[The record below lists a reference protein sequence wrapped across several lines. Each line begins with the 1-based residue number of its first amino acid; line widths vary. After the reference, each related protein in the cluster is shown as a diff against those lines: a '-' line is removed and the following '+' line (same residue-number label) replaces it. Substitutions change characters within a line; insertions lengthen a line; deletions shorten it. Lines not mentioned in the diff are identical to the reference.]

1 VKNKEKISQRKNL
14 RELRKAKAELS
25 MLTSYL
31 FECEEALKEYSLEWN
46 RDINFIISELSG
58 EKKEDD
64 VSISEVNTS
73 NNFQNSNFRQET
85 QEEREEPNIKS
96 NAPKWVKKAFRKI
109 ALKTHPDKLQDH
121 ENAEEMEELYS
132 KANSAISEENYDL
145 LIEICNTLGIE
156 NDIDP
161 ETELK
166 YNVKRQDSIRDD
178 LKKITES
185 LPWIWCEAYED
196 LSLRKKVLAS
206 VLPHYGISVQNQD
219 ILDDIL
225 LKIKAE

>member
-1 VKNKEKISQRKNL
+1 MNNKEKINQRKNL

-31 FECEEALKEYSLEWN
+31 FECEEALKDYSSEWN
-46 RDINFIISELSG
+46 RDINFIISELSD
-58 EKKEDD
+58 EKKEED
-64 VSISEVNTS
+64 VSISEVNS
-73 NNFQNSNFRQET
+73 SSNFQSGNFQQES

-121 ENAEEMEELYS
+121 ENAAEMEELYS

-161 ETELK
+161 KTELK
-166 YNVKRQDSIRDD
+166 YNIKRQDNIRED

-196 LSLRKKVLAS
+196 LNLRKKVLAS
-206 VLPHYGISVQNQD
+206 VLPHYGISVQNQS
-219 ILDDIL
+219 ILEEIL